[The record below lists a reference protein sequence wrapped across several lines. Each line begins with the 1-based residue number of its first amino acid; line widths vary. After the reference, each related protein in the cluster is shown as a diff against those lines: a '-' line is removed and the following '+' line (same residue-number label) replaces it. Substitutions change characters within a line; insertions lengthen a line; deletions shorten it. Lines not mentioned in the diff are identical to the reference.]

1 MYSVVYVGK
10 DASLTLRGDHGIR
23 INQSAHTDGQY
34 ALYAEAGAQKL
45 SMDAEILEIGGG
57 IKAQSDIAIRIHRKA
72 DLDCTEVKDG
82 SLSITL
88 WSENE
93 TTVVFT
99 NSVCFE
105 AKEGNYEDNWTSLN
119 LETQGDLSP
128 DIYLRGKIAENNAPA
143 IDPTTRTVFLE
154 SGETESFSVRYG
166 LYLDGAARANLKAT
180 DTVDGIDGA
189 IMIDEVDV
197 HQRNVR
203 RR

>member
-57 IKAQSDIAIRIHRKA
+57 IKAQSDIAIRI
-72 DLDCTEVKDG
+72 
-82 SLSITL
+82 
-88 WSENE
+88 
-93 TTVVFT
+93 
-99 NSVCFE
+99 
-105 AKEGNYEDNWTSLN
+105 
-119 LETQGDLSP
+119 
-128 DIYLRGKIAENNAPA
+128 APA

>member
-99 NSVCFE
+99 NSVCLE
-105 AKEGNYEDNWTSLN
+105 ANMGRHCNC
-119 LETQGDLSP
+119 
-128 DIYLRGKIAENNAPA
+128 
-143 IDPTTRTVFLE
+143 
-154 SGETESFSVRYG
+154 
-166 LYLDGAARANLKAT
+166 
-180 DTVDGIDGA
+180 
-189 IMIDEVDV
+189 
-197 HQRNVR
+197 
-203 RR
+203 